1 MTDAPRWIRVSFID
15 VFGAT
20 NSVQIPGSRW
30 PAAVADGI
38 VFDGSAL
45 EGRARLL
52 ESDMLLRPVE
62 ATLVVTGGVG
72 RAIGEVLTT
81 SGEPWPGD
89 PRIALAIVVHRLGDL
104 AVAWRAMA
112 ELEFYLFGPSRTPVD
127 RGFYFDAVEGRGIET
142 VRRAADALSAH
153 GIDVQ
158 SCHHE
163 AGPGQYE
170 IDLAPLPALQLA
182 DAITLAKQFVR
193 ESAAADGL
201 QATFMARPLE
211 GEAGSG
217 LHLHQTADHELSDAF
232 GVLTPTGRAFV
243 AGQLRHAA
251 ALVALGS
258 PTVNSYKRLHGTGEA
273 PGAAMWSHR
282 HRAALIRVSASGIEY
297 RGSDPSANPYLL
309 TAGLLLAGADGID
322 ESAELGPAQDESIGG
337 FDASRDSVRYEPLPR
352 TLDDALDAL
361 MADDVIVDGFDDA
374 LLNRLV
380 DGRRAEATAYRQH
393 VTTWE
398 VDRYIDGA

>member
-1 MTDAPRWIRVSFID
+1 MSDVPRWIRVSFID
-15 VFGAT
+15 VFGET
-20 NSVQIPGSRW
+20 NSVQVPGSRW
-30 PAAVADGI
+30 ASAVAEGI
-38 VFDGSAL
+38 LFDGSAL

-62 ATLVVTGGVG
+62 KSLVVSQGVG
-72 RAIGEVLTT
+72 RAFGEVLTPV
-81 SGEPWPGD
+81 GEPWPGD
-89 PRIALAIVVHRLGDL
+89 PRIALALVVDRLGDL
-104 AVAWRAMA
+104 AAAWKGMA
-112 ELEFYLFGPSRTPVD
+112 ELEFYLLDMQGAPVD

-142 VRRAADALSAH
+142 VRRAAEGLARH
-153 GIDVQ
+153 GVEVQ

-170 IDLAPLPALQLA
+170 IDFGPLPPTQLA
-182 DAITLAKQFVR
+182 DALTLAKQLVR
-193 ESAAADGL
+193 EAATAEGIR
-201 QATFMARPLE
+201 ATFMARPLE
-211 GEAGSG
+211 GEPGSG
-217 LHLHQTADHELSDAF
+217 LHLHQTADHEFGDAA
-232 GVLTPTGRAFV
+232 GELTSSGRAFL

-273 PGAAMWSHR
+273 PGSAMWSHR
-282 HRAALIRVSASGIEY
+282 HRAALLRVSASGIEY

-309 TAGLLLAGADGID
+309 IAGLLLAGADGISED
-322 ESAELGPAQDESIGG
+322 AELGPAQDESIGG
-337 FDASRDSVRYEPLPR
+337 FDPTGDSVRYEPLPR

-380 DGRRAEATAYRQH
+380 DGRRAEAAAYRQH
-393 VTTWE
+393 VTKWE
-398 VDRYIDGA
+398 IDRYLDGA